1 MQSLMSP
8 AHSRK
13 DCHARVREKT
23 AHHVLAI
30 MLPGKALIAPWPLAL
45 VRTLFRVRPQV
56 T

>member
-1 MQSLMSP
+1 MSP

-23 AHHVLAI
+23 ADHVLAI
-30 MLPGKALIAPWPLAL
+30 MLPSKALIAPWPLAL